1 VIVFKVIGWLFKF
14 VFWLIMLAI
23 GLAICAVGFY
33 LNPPVMVLAIF
44 LVIVWGLIKRAL
56 RKRVIK

>member
-1 VIVFKVIGWLFKF
+1 VKLIVWFFKV
-14 VFWLIMLAI
+14 VFWLIVLAI

-56 RKRVIK
+56 RKRVVK